1 MTGNLPLKPDTR
13 SPFVRMRFY
22 GGPRDGDATHCVTVK
37 ELRGRIDHDGGGWH
51 YALIGFMEDRVPQ
64 SLKQYAMES
73 AVYEWTNGR

>member
-37 ELRGRIDHDGGGWH
+37 ELKGRIDQDGHGWH
-51 YALIGFMEDRVPQ
+51 YALIGFMEDSVPQ
-64 SLKQYAMES
+64 SLKQFAMES